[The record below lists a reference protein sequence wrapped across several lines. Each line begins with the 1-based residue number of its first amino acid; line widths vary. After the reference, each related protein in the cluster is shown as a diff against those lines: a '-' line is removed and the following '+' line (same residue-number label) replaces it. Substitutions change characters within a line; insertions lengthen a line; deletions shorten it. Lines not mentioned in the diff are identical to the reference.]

1 MRETCRAAGS
11 GWRAGASHGPRA
23 GHHRHPRSF
32 SLRWPS
38 PTEHS
43 GDGSFLP
50 PQVPPSPPKQL
61 QHPKLVGWDLFPP
74 PQLLALQGEL
84 AFAPAPLPPAPAL
97 RGRRRGSTICRQ
109 QRSPAL
115 AVPIPLAVRP
125 TGSDG
130 RRRGSCRQ
138 RQAGRHAPGER
149 IHTGTAGR
157 GCWGI
162 VIIVLQRR
170 VLPAGGGVEGGEERG
185 REKVRGEH
193 AAGLGP
199 EQRRCWRGRAE
210 ALRGAACPSSLG
222 GTGGRSEAGTIQA
235 WGRQP
240 AEGSRHRRTGLAAAA
255 ATTSFLSPSLLFA
268 HPPPPPL
275 PCPPSAP
282 RRGLGRE
289 KSSLTQS

>member
-1 MRETCRAAGS
+1 MQAAAVPGARRADPIGRAAD
-11 GWRAGASHGPRA
+11 RERREA
-23 GHHRHPRSF
+23 
-32 SLRWPS
+32 
-38 PTEHS
+38 E
-43 GDGSFLP
+43 
-50 PQVPPSPPKQL
+50 
-61 QHPKLVGWDLFPP
+61 
-74 PQLLALQGEL
+74 GE
-84 AFAPAPLPPAPAL
+84 PPAA
-97 RGRRRGSTICRQ
+97 
-109 QRSPAL
+109 A
-115 AVPIPLAVRP
+115 AA
-125 TGSDG
+125 
-130 RRRGSCRQ
+130 
-138 RQAGRHAPGER
+138 AGRQAPGER

-199 EQRRCWRGRAE
+199 EQRRCWRARAE

-255 ATTSFLSPSLLFA
+255 AATTSFLSPSLLFA